1 MPITLDNNHSI
12 TDNFIS
18 SDEYNDIM
26 VSTSIK
32 LITISLNSNSDLV
45 YTKVEKARNSLAEN
59 LGEIWQFNTQ
69 QVSEVLNDTLTE
81 IEQDTLQQLDEFDF
95 GDI

>member
-1 MPITLDNNHSI
+1 MPPITLDNNHSI

-59 LGEIWQFNTQ
+59 LGENEY
-69 QVSEVLNDTLTE
+69 SSK
-81 IEQDTLQQLDEFDF
+81 
-95 GDI
+95 

>member
-1 MPITLDNNHSI
+1 
-12 TDNFIS
+12 
-18 SDEYNDIM
+18 M

-59 LGEIWQFNTQ
+59 LGEKEYSFRDIVINFIL
-69 QVSEVLNDTLTE
+69 VLTIISLYSSLLIKLSVME
-81 IEQDTLQQLDEFDF
+81 
-95 GDI
+95 

>member
-1 MPITLDNNHSI
+1 
-12 TDNFIS
+12 
-18 SDEYNDIM
+18 M

-59 LGEIWQFNTQ
+59 LGEKEY
-69 QVSEVLNDTLTE
+69 SSK
-81 IEQDTLQQLDEFDF
+81 
-95 GDI
+95 